1 MVTDRDCQYTN
12 SSVYHRLVY
21 NTCLH
26 CNTVSLA
33 AEGEGASLTPLRQ
46 RACTMLAMERLP
58 PSQSHFHGSLPLNSP
73 TMQSPRAGMPAP
85 AFIQG
90 LPSPPSLQ
98 SNVVSRHQLPHP
110 SHIVIPKVRIGSS
123 SSLSSVQTP
132 PPYDTGLMGS
142 TATVYSPTGVQTSPL
157 LPQSSAEHDH
167 CHTEPNPIISPTA
180 LSGPPGNNVVMSTAG
195 STTPGGSGV
204 NATREHQSSS
214 PTGERLEHAPCMHAC
229 TV

>member
-1 MVTDRDCQYTN
+1 MHPLTTIEK
-12 SSVYHRLVY
+12 SS
-21 NTCLH
+21 
-26 CNTVSLA
+26 
-33 AEGEGASLTPLRQ
+33 
-46 RACTMLAMERLP
+46 TMLAMERLP

-90 LPSPPSLQ
+90 LPSPPSLH
-98 SNVVSRHQLPHP
+98 STVSRHQVPPHP
-110 SHIVIPKVRIGSS
+110 SHIVIPKVRLGSS

-132 PPYDTGLMGS
+132 PPYDTHPGLMPGS

-157 LPQSSAEHDH
+157 LPQSSAEHEH
-167 CHTEPNPIISPTA
+167 CQTDQPNPIISPPA
-180 LSGPPGNNVVMSTAG
+180 LSGQAPGGHGNVVISTAG

-214 PTGERLEHAPCMHAC
+214 PTGECVCSCYCIYWYRVRHNCMVCCMHVALC
-229 TV
+229 YVSQTA

>member
-1 MVTDRDCQYTN
+1 VHPFTTIEK
-12 SSVYHRLVY
+12 SS
-21 NTCLH
+21 
-26 CNTVSLA
+26 
-33 AEGEGASLTPLRQ
+33 
-46 RACTMLAMERLP
+46 TMLAMERLP

-90 LPSPPSLQ
+90 LPSPPSLH
-98 SNVVSRHQLPHP
+98 STLSRHQVPGPHP
-110 SHIVIPKVRIGSS
+110 SHIIIPKVRVGSS

-157 LPQSSAEHDH
+157 LPQSSAEHEH
-167 CHTEPNPIISPTA
+167 CQTDPNPIISPPA
-180 LSGPPGNNVVMSTAG
+180 LSGQAPGGHGNVVISTAG

-214 PTGERLEHAPCMHAC
+214 PTGEHTCSCYC
-229 TV
+229 TYWYWFYY

>member
-1 MVTDRDCQYTN
+1 MHPLTTIEK
-12 SSVYHRLVY
+12 SS
-21 NTCLH
+21 
-26 CNTVSLA
+26 
-33 AEGEGASLTPLRQ
+33 
-46 RACTMLAMERLP
+46 TMLAMERLP

-90 LPSPPSLQ
+90 LPSPPSLH
-98 SNVVSRHQLPHP
+98 STVSRHQVPPHP
-110 SHIVIPKVRIGSS
+110 SHIVIPKVRVGSS

-157 LPQSSAEHDH
+157 LPQSSAEHEH
-167 CHTEPNPIISPTA
+167 CQTEPNPIISPPA
-180 LSGPPGNNVVMSTAG
+180 LSGQAPGGHGNVVISTAG

-214 PTGERLEHAPCMHAC
+214 PTGEHA
-229 TV
+229 TVTVLVLLLLMRALTILVCCVHVVPVYIAKV